1 MSNTEL
7 PALGKAAPRALHMR
21 EPRHT
26 RSVPTKFFTIAEV
39 ADRLAVHPRTICR
52 KIKSGDLVVHRFGG
66 AVRIAEGDLWAFL
79 AAHRGDE
86 R

>member
-52 KIKSGDLVVHRFGG
+52 KISSPASSYRSFRIFSTTDG
-66 AVRIAEGDLWAFL
+66 ARCAS
-79 AAHRGDE
+79 H
-86 R
+86 